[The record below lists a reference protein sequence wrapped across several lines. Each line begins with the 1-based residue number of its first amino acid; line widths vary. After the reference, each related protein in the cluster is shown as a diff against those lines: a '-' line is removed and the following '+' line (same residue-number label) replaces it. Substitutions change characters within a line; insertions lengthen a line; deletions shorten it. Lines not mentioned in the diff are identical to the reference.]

1 MMVSFFFFLEDP
13 AGWTLGLDV
22 SDTRLTMEAKATKR
36 EK

>member
-1 MMVSFFFFLEDP
+1 MIDAFFFGTPL
-13 AGWTLGLDV
+13 GGTLGLDV